1 MSDELLSRAERLAI
15 DFGHRGN
22 TDAADTIRDLLAEVE
37 AQRKRGDE
45 VIAVLRCLRDV
56 CTTPGET
63 KADFVERIKAVL
75 GADPDARVESLYAAE
90 AKLRELANAEPV
102 AVVDREAVG
111 RVFWLSIIPDGTQ
124 LIRRPEMPS

>member
-1 MSDELLSRAERLAI
+1 MSDELMNRARE
-15 DFGHRGN
+15 
-22 TDAADTIRDLLAEVE
+22 LLAEVE

-90 AKLRELANAEPV
+90 ARLRELASAEPV
-102 AVVDREAVG
+102 AWVDGENFVWPKGKRRPSNCDA
-111 RVFWLSIIPDGTQ
+111 
-124 LIRRPEMPS
+124 LIRRPSMEGGK